1 MSTFQIRYL
10 IDWLLII
17 TNFAFESL
25 LITFEEL
32 PIDLLHSPLLV
43 IFFSIYFI
51 QFLLFMFVERVL
63 SLDYLPDFVIVPRLK
78 GLKVLLMSA
87 VPLIACEAIVVFR
100 GDILRCGVDIEAV
113 SKSFRRNMFVHFQP
127 LFP

>member
-1 MSTFQIRYL
+1 MATFQIRYL

-32 PIDLLHSPLLV
+32 PVDLLHSPLLV

-51 QFLLFMFVERVL
+51 QFLLFMLVERVL
-63 SLDYLPDFVIVPRLK
+63 PLDYLPDFVIVPRLK

-100 GDILRCGVDIEAV
+100 GDILRCAVDIKAV

>member
-32 PIDLLHSPLLV
+32 SIDLLHSPLVV

-51 QFLLFMFVERVL
+51 QFLLFMLVERVL
-63 SLDYLPDFVIVPRLK
+63 PLDYLPDFVIVPRLK
-78 GLKVLLMSA
+78 GLQVLLMSA
-87 VPLIACEAIVVFR
+87 VPLVACEAIVVFL
-100 GDILRCGVDIEAV
+100 GDILRCGVDIKAV
-113 SKSFRRNMFVHFQP
+113 SKSF
-127 LFP
+127 